1 MMRFN
6 FFKKREEEPVKVL
19 ELFGGIGACTQAFK
33 RVGIPFEVVDYV
45 EIDKYACKSYNA
57 INGTDFKPQ
66 DICEWDKDIKV
77 DFIMHGS
84 PCQDFSVAGKGLGGD
99 EGSGTRSSLM
109 YETIRIVEKLKPKYV
124 LWENVKNVIGKKHRH
139 NFDKYLVSL
148 QQLGYNNYW
157 QIMNAKDYGIPQ
169 NRERVFVLSIRR
181 DIDNGYEFPEPFP
194 LKLRLKDMLDAE
206 VDEKF
211 YLSNKGVNGLLNAFV
226 DGREHKPNLMTNETE
241 YSPTIDTCVG
251 SQTHRSPYID
261 ESSNKIKQVG
271 QLYPNSGN
279 PQAGRVY
286 DADGISPA
294 MDTCSGGNR
303 MPKVAVAM
311 RGRYNDDG
319 EVEQQLEI
327 SDREYANSITTV
339 QKDSMVAEVQ
349 TVGRINSSQDGI
361 VIDPNGISPTHTA
374 GHGNTPKVIVREA
387 TKKGY
392 AEAGVGDSVNIG
404 QPNSKTRRG
413 RVGKQ
418 VSQTLTTSCGNE
430 MAVVVDD

>member
-6 FFKKREEEPVKVL
+6 FFKKQKEEPVKVL

-33 RVGIPFEVVDYV
+33 RIGIPFEVVDYV

-124 LWENVKNVIGKKHRH
+124 LWENVKNVTGKKHRH

-181 DIDNGYEFPEPFP
+181 DIDKGYEFPEPFP
-194 LKLRLKDMLDAE
+194 LQLRLKDMLDDE

-211 YLSNKGVNGLLNAFV
+211 YLDSTKEYFIKHSFESEEKGNGFRFAPHVKKNANVAKTVTTRAGGRMDDNFV
-226 DGREHKPNLMTNETE
+226 VDVECEE
-241 YSPTIDTCVG
+241 DTFKFD
-251 SQTHRSPYID
+251 ST
-261 ESSNKIKQVG
+261 NKIIQVG
-271 QLYPNSGN
+271 QMYGTEKEPN
-279 PQAGRVY
+279 PQAGRIY

-339 QKDSMVAEVQ
+339 QKDSMVAE
-349 TVGRINSSQDGI
+349 
-361 VIDPNGISPTHTA
+361 
-374 GHGNTPKVIVREA
+374 KVIVREA

-392 AEAGVGDSVNIG
+392 AEAEVGDSVNIG

-418 VSQTLTTSCGNE
+418 VSQTLTTSGGNE